1 MIALRKSV
9 ESTASPTSVL
19 IMYRPC
25 ANGGRPSFAS
35 GSNAPAAREA
45 GAWRRGG
52 VTVAARCGG
61 STGGW
66 YNLSWRLT
74 CEAPRQC

>member
-1 MIALRKSV
+1 MMALRKSV

-25 ANGGRPSFAS
+25 AKWGRPSFSS

-45 GAWRRGG
+45 LGQSDE
-52 VTVAARCGG
+52 VAAWGGG

-66 YNLSWRLT
+66 CKLSCRLT
-74 CEAPRQC
+74 CEAPRQG